1 MRIAALACGLFLR
14 NGMLLADIVVDDDDD
29 VVVAAVVVVVVVV
42 VVVRST
48 EGAIMVIE
56 IRGSVSTMRPPSIR
70 YFHMF

>member
-1 MRIAALACGLFLR
+1 MRPILTQWHVVV
-14 NGMLLADIVVDDDDD
+14 DIVVDDDDD
-29 VVVAAVVVVVVVV
+29 VVAAAVVVVVV

-56 IRGSVSTMRPPSIR
+56 IRGSVSTVRPPSIR